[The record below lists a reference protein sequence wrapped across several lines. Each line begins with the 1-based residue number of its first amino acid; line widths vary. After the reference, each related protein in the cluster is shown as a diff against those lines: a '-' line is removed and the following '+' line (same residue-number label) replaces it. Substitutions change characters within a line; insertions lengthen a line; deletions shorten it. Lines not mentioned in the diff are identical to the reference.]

1 MRRYAMSARAA
12 GSNILF
18 DRRACPL
25 PDRSPAEAGTLSE
38 TDRSGAPR
46 GPLGR
51 VAVIIP
57 TYNEREN
64 LDSIAARVR
73 TAVPEADV
81 LVVDDNS
88 PDGTGELADKLSAGD
103 EQIHVLHRPGK
114 GGLGAAYIAG
124 FGWAMEHGYGVMVE
138 MDADGSHQPEDLP
151 KLLAALQDADA
162 VIGSRWV

>member
-64 LDSIAARVR
+64 LESIAARVR
-73 TAVPEADV
+73 SAGPAADP
-81 LVVDDNS
+81 LGGGANS
-88 PDGTGELADKLSAGD
+88 PRR
-103 EQIHVLHRPGK
+103 HPRPPRPR
-114 GGLGAAYIAG
+114 A
-124 FGWAMEHGYGVMVE
+124 
-138 MDADGSHQPEDLP
+138 
-151 KLLAALQDADA
+151 
-162 VIGSRWV
+162 

>member
-1 MRRYAMSARAA
+1 MRRYAMSAGAA

-64 LDSIAARVR
+64 LESIAARVR
-73 TAVPEADV
+73 SAVPAADV
-81 LVVDDNS
+81 LVFDDNS
-88 PDGTGELADKLSAGD
+88 PDATGELADKLAAGD
-103 EQIHVLHRPGK
+103 QQIHVLHRPGK
-114 GGLGAAYIAG
+114 AGLGAAYIAG
-124 FGWAMEHGYGVMVE
+124 VGWGAGAGL
-138 MDADGSHQPEDLP
+138 S
-151 KLLAALQDADA
+151 A
-162 VIGSRWV
+162 VGGGGARGAPPAE